1 MINHLVGQT
10 VRRLGAFGLLVP
22 MLLAGQSPG
31 AASPTIPASQRLASA
46 RALMRVMKLDSAAL
60 LLRQVLD
67 SGAVA
72 SPAERV
78 EAWVLTGVSQFY
90 LGADSGAVHAFRE
103 AFALD
108 PSAQAQL
115 PDPDLQRMFDG
126 LRPVPSAAPMATGPA
141 RLPEDMIYNCL
152 PKCPEGVQPPK
163 LVLGSEGLGMLRV
176 KVRAGEMPRTPTLV
190 AIRAVVDSMG
200 FVEPGSIELPPSG
213 LPADFTEPFIEEL
226 RHRRYTPA
234 RLGDRPVRARIEVR
248 IKVRGLP

>member
-1 MINHLVGQT
+1 MA
-10 VRRLGAFGLLVP
+10 R
-22 MLLAGQSPG
+22 
-31 AASPTIPASQRLASA
+31 SA
-46 RALMRVMKLDSAAL
+46 RELFEEAMRPDPAERAT
-60 LLRQVLD
+60 LLRLLIDTLDATSEAGVEDAWRVEIERRIAELD